1 MNSDMNR
8 KDKTEKFALN
18 VLGTVVIVIIVLAVW
33 IQFFRVM

>member
-1 MNSDMNR
+1 MNNMNR

-18 VLGTVVIVIIVLAVW
+18 VLGTVVILIIVLAVW

>member
-1 MNSDMNR
+1 MNNMNR

-18 VLGTVVIVIIVLAVW
+18 VLGTVAIIIIVLAVW

>member
-1 MNSDMNR
+1 MNNMNR

-18 VLGTVVIVIIVLAVW
+18 ALGTVVIIMIVLAVW

>member
-1 MNSDMNR
+1 MNR

-18 VLGTVVIVIIVLAVW
+18 VLGTVAIVIIVLVMW